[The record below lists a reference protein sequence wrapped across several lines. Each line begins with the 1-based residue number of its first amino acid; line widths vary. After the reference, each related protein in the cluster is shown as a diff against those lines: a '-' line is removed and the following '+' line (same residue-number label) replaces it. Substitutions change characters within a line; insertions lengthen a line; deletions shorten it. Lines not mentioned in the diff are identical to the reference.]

1 MRNTRRVP
9 RVLVRDVL
17 DVEVG
22 LAPYRARDLSTLG
35 IRVAGREELRER
47 SVEPLRIAE
56 DSAPLLLGRVAWCRR
71 EDDHVEAG
79 LEFIGL
85 TAAERARLRERV
97 EALQQA

>member
-1 MRNTRRVP
+1 MRSSRRVP
-9 RVLVRDVL
+9 RVLVHYGL

-22 LAPYRARDLSTLG
+22 REPYRALDLSTLG
-35 IRVAGREELRER
+35 IRVAGHEELRER

-56 DSAPLLLGRVAWCRR
+56 DSAPLLGRVAWCRR

>member
-1 MRNTRRVP
+1 MPRRTNP
-9 RVLVRDVL
+9 PQGMLRTPLPKVR
-17 DVEVG
+17 
-22 LAPYRARDLSTLG
+22 APEA
-35 IRVAGREELRER
+35 
-47 SVEPLRIAE
+47 
-56 DSAPLLLGRVAWCRR
+56 LLLGRVAWCRR

>member
-1 MRNTRRVP
+1 MRRTRRVP

-22 LAPYRARDLSTLG
+22 LEPYRALDLSTLG
-35 IRVAGREELRER
+35 IRVAGHEELRER

-56 DSAPLLLGRVAWCRR
+56 DSAPLLGRVAWCRR

-79 LEFIGL
+79 LEFIEL
-85 TAAERARLRERV
+85 TAADRAGLRERV
-97 EALQQA
+97 AALQA

>member
-1 MRNTRRVP
+1 MRSTRRVP

-22 LAPYRARDLSTLG
+22 LEPYRALDLSTLG
-35 IRVAGREELRER
+35 IRVAGLEELRER

-56 DSAPLLLGRVAWCRR
+56 DSAPLLGRVAWCRR

-97 EALQQA
+97 EALQT